1 VQGYYA
7 TRKQLE
13 MMMFLISGNCEG
25 VVELL
30 LRMLEE
36 KEGREEELWQTL
48 RLLMVDL
55 VEKKL
60 DPDTMDQLL
69 KSQADRKFLLP
80 LEVPAGG

>member
-1 VQGYYA
+1 
-7 TRKQLE
+7 
-13 MMMFLISGNCEG
+13 MFLISGNCEG

>member
-1 VQGYYA
+1 
-7 TRKQLE
+7 
-13 MMMFLISGNCEG
+13 M
-25 VVELL
+25 
-30 LRMLEE
+30 LRMLEV
-36 KEGREEELWQTL
+36 KEGREDELWQTL

>member
-1 VQGYYA
+1 
-7 TRKQLE
+7 